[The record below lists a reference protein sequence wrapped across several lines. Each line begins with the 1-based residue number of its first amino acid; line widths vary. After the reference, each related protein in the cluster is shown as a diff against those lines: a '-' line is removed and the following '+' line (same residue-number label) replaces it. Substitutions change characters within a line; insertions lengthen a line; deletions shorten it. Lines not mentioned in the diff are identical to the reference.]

1 MNILKTIPAILLT
14 MSMLTS
20 CLGINNYDVE
30 AHENADEDVT
40 ISYLGKGFGAGVAF
54 YGDLFQIEADADF
67 RYDVVVLT
75 DAAYRSRYGSANA
88 LINMYTEGLVKLLEM
103 KEMKLEDYLLKGTQ
117 THGEQILPQGNYK
130 VYVIGI
136 GLDGTPTGD
145 LYSKPFT
152 VKSYLDCET
161 DGKPQLMS
169 DWKAEYLGRYVGTN
183 GSGEPINID
192 RISSS
197 GTGSAYYYHV
207 FSAPGALKTDQE
219 LRNAFENGCGIDDL
233 KGAKGLIE
241 WYKLVAAQEDYRL
254 GLNWLL
260 AKGYKDEDTGFM
272 DYTLTANGT
281 YDVYTVELLLNG
293 HITGR
298 YGKTTID
305 IDGTPDLASISEVV
319 KSGKRGINRT
329 KLKMGL

>member
-20 CLGINNYDVE
+20 CLGINNYNVE

-88 LINMYTEGLVKLLEM
+88 LINMYTEGLVKLLEV

-145 LYSKPFT
+145 LYSKAFT
-152 VKSYLDCET
+152 VKTYLDCET
-161 DGKPQLMS
+161 DGRFQLQS
-169 DWKAEYLGRYVGTN
+169 GWKAEYLGRYTGTD
-183 GSGEPINID
+183 GSGGSINID

-197 GTGSAYYYHV
+197 GTGNAYYYHV

-233 KGAKGLIE
+233 KGA
-241 WYKLVAAQEDYRL
+241 
-254 GLNWLL
+254 
-260 AKGYKDEDTGFM
+260 
-272 DYTLTANGT
+272 
-281 YDVYTVELLLNG
+281 
-293 HITGR
+293 ITGC
-298 YGKTTID
+298 
-305 IDGTPDLASISEVV
+305 LQ
-319 KSGKRGINRT
+319 RGIKTRIPVSWTTPSPPTALTMFIPWSFCSTATSPAATARPPSTSMALRT
-329 KLKMGL
+329 LPA

>member
-20 CLGINNYDVE
+20 CLGINNYNVE

-103 KEMKLEDYLLKGTQ
+103 KEIKLEDYLLKGTQ

-145 LYSKPFT
+145 LYSKAFT
-152 VKSYLDCET
+152 VKTYLDCET
-161 DGKPQLMS
+161 DGRFQLQS
-169 DWKAEYLGRYVGTN
+169 GWKAEYLGRN
-183 GSGEPINID
+183 
-192 RISSS
+192 
-197 GTGSAYYYHV
+197 AYYYHV

-241 WYKLVAAQEDYRL
+241 WYKLIAGQEDYRL